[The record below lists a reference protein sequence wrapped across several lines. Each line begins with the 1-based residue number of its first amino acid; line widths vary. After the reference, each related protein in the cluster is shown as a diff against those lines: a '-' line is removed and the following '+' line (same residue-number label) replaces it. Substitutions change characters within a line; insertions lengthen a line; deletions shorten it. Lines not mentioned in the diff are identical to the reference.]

1 MSNEVKIGILAIVTL
16 ALSLWGYKFIMGK
29 NALVSSNVFYVEY
42 ANVNQLQKG
51 TPVTISGYQVG
62 VVGDIYLKPGD
73 PDLAVIVMLDL
84 NKDINIPKNT
94 KATIV
99 ATGFMG
105 GKAIQLSYPQPCSGP
120 DCAKSGDYLQGET
133 KGLLTSMMG
142 PDDAQ
147 QYVNIL
153 KDGLQEVIDTL
164 NKEFLSE
171 DSNSP
176 IALSI
181 RDLQSSMGNLKS
193 STSQLDQMLRRS
205 SGDIEGTMKNL
216 NAITGT
222 LEANNDKIKNIL
234 ANAENLTGDLAEADL
249 QKTLAEVK
257 TAINSL
263 TNTLNSADSAIQG
276 VNKTVSKLNQGEGT
290 LGKMLQD
297 DALYYELKT
306 MSSSIDSLVSDIQDR
321 PYRYMPL
328 KTRRKVEKY
337 DRQDA
342 REGN

>member
-16 ALSLWGYKFIMGK
+16 ALSLWGYQFIMGR
-29 NALVSSNVFYVEY
+29 NALVSSNIFYVEY

-62 VVGDIYLKPGD
+62 VVADIYLKPND
-73 PDLAVIVMLDL
+73 PELHVIVMLDM
-84 NKDINIPKNT
+84 NKDVNVPKDT

-99 ATGFMG
+99 STGFMG
-105 GKAIQLSYPQPCSGP
+105 AKAIQLEYSQPCMP
-120 DCAKSGDYLQGET
+120 PNCAQSGDYLQGET
-133 KGLLTSMMG
+133 KGLLKSMMG
-142 PDDAQ
+142 PDDAE
-147 QYVNIL
+147 QYVDIL
-153 KDGLQEVIDTL
+153 KSGLQEVIDTL

-181 RDLQSSMGNLKS
+181 RDLQASMGNLKS
-193 STSQLDQMLRRS
+193 STSQLDQILRKS

-222 LEANNDKIKNIL
+222 LKANNDKIKNIL

-257 TAINSL
+257 TAIGSL
-263 TNTLNSADSAIQG
+263 NTTLNSADSAIQG
-276 VNKTVSKLNQGEGT
+276 VTQTVSKLNQGEGT
-290 LGKMLQD
+290 IGKMLQD

-306 MSSSIDSLVSDIQDR
+306 MSSSIDSLVTDIQER

-328 KTRRKVEKY
+328 KSRRKVQKY
-337 DRQDA
+337 DRRDENQD
-342 REGN
+342 N